1 MSSTLQLGKSL
12 LEHKFLVQ
20 PTRIS
25 MISVPNLQT
34 HTGFGQQKYKHQMHK
49 TKGGTQLNLHHFFF
63 FGYRYLHILLKGKIA
78 ANSCLP
84 KTQIS
89 NPIQVKRKTTL
100 HILISYFTNG

>member
-84 KTQIS
+84 KTYS
-89 NPIQVKRKTTL
+89 A
-100 HILISYFTNG
+100 YFDLLFHQWVMNIVYNSQA